1 MHQIFRLDEI
11 FEAICWFVKYESDGG
26 KTLAALTRTCRTF
39 ENVAL
44 AALWE
49 SQDSLV
55 PLARCLGAAIQE
67 TWKSNENIKPTNIL
81 VRSDMISTFRSESVN
96 LYLAAQCTERLPTL
110 SEWKREHK
118 HALFIKTFVSS
129 QNPSIL
135 DHSIDTT
142 VFIALFAHGS
152 MPFFPNLQEFQWPL
166 RGISDGDIP
175 FITRF
180 LGPKLEKITLNMP
193 NNYKLDMLTL
203 DHLLTIHALK
213 EMSLKGE
220 AGLGSL
226 LSIRE
231 LITRS
236 VQLRAFTC
244 TIPLD
249 LTHVR
254 ILATLRS
261 LHRLSVIMPP
271 MVDESFET
279 SVGCDDP
286 FPVLQTLTLAVSNL
300 AGALHFIQLCPFTHV
315 AQFEL
320 EIQENSLPDS
330 PRYLEA
336 LGTLMVKQFSS
347 KALQA
352 FRLTSECGSG
362 LPWDTTKAI
371 RASTLRPF
379 LSFRNLAMF
388 HLDANWC
395 YDLHNSFIEEAAKA
409 WPSLRY
415 IFLDP
420 WGSWPVPRDRRLTL
434 ACFLPLVQHCPRIRN
449 FAGLFEGCVPYISD
463 TTRPG
468 NGHEAEFVR
477 DIFVGHSVSDI
488 EAVALFLSDL
498 FPHLEQIRSLS
509 EADDTHAR
517 WEEVTKKVKEYTLV
531 RSQMKAWYKE
541 KDATAGP
548 KKRSET

>member
-81 VRSDMISTFRSESVN
+81 
-96 LYLAAQCTERLPTL
+96 CTERLPTL

-336 LGTLMVKQFSS
+336 LGTLM
-347 KALQA
+347 
-352 FRLTSECGSG
+352 
-362 LPWDTTKAI
+362 AI